1 MEKDYNG
8 NNIDPCARLN
18 PTTYGSGWRL
28 PTRNEMERLGRCTNV
43 KKVSNGVN
51 GVWFLNATTGIF
63 LPLGG
68 WRNKTSGTT
77 ADEWPGTYGNYFTDE
92 SINTNDCY
100 RIDISPD
107 EGKADVNNT
116 LKSMAYQ
123 TRCVKG
129 PKL

>member
-1 MEKDYNG
+1 MVFADGNLKSTGASNNYVWATNKEYGYYYQWKKDYNG

-63 LPLGG
+63 
-68 WRNKTSGTT
+68 
-77 ADEWPGTYGNYFTDE
+77 YH
-92 SINTNDCY
+92 
-100 RIDISPD
+100 
-107 EGKADVNNT
+107 
-116 LKSMAYQ
+116 
-123 TRCVKG
+123 
-129 PKL
+129 